1 MSRRRKSGAEVMMLA
16 AAKLP
21 WWLCLALAVLSY
33 FVLDHIASL
42 PLPKL
47 QGHMS
52 DIPEVT
58 RGAYIYAFASVG
70 RYVLPLIFVIG
81 AALSAVRRLRKT
93 GKPPDQLGCPICG
106 KLMVLRTARRGVNA
120 GQRFWGCSGF
130 PKCKGTRQA

>member
-1 MSRRRKSGAEVMMLA
+1 MNRRRKSGAELMMLA
-16 AAKLP
+16 ASKLP
-21 WWLCLALAVLSY
+21 WWLCLVLAALSY
-33 FVLDHIASL
+33 FVLDHIASQ
-42 PLPKL
+42 PLPKS
-47 QGHMS
+47 QGHLS